1 MADKVTIT
9 IVGDTQAYKK
19 ALAEAS
25 LYERVIDLLNCGPE
39 DEDVVAVFR
48 GQLSVN
54 DVRDRMGLA
63 PDEWPCSDRR
73 GLLDP
78 YSYAMELG
86 EALAATIVDR
96 MVQSESQVERDFV
109 HHCREER
116 DSFLRKYCGVQC

>member
-9 IVGDTQAYKK
+9 IVGDTEAYKK
-19 ALAEAS
+19 ALAEGS
-25 LYERVIDLLNCGPE
+25 LYERVIELLNRGPE
-39 DEDVVAVFR
+39 DEDVIAVFR

-54 DVRDRMGLA
+54 DVRGRMGLA
-63 PDEWPCSDRR
+63 PDEEPCSDRR

-116 DSFLRKYCGVQC
+116 DSFLRKYCGVQR